1 MALPLKDKPAS
12 VLPRGRIATWD
23 KAQLER
29 LSTLELRTL
38 LENAERLNEPEV
50 AALCREILAGR
61 RRGHRAAKA
70 AVQP

>member
-1 MALPLKDKPAS
+1 MALKDKPAS
-12 VLPRGRIATWD
+12 VLPRGRIATWE
-23 KAQLER
+23 KAQLEK

-50 AALCREILAGR
+50 AALCRELLDAR
-61 RRGHRAAKA
+61 RRARRAAKP